1 MAKTFTVSASDFTT
15 ISSDTTAANLT
26 LGKSLINIGT
36 RKILAM
42 RDWLFFRG
50 VREYTSAASTQSY
63 PLPDNCW
70 RVYGIK
76 SYDSSCYYYP
86 KEIRDRRLWVNL
98 NRTSISGNIP
108 QYYFVDEIAK
118 KFEVWPVPTST
129 AVTYYLYY
137 GKKFI
142 DMTSSNDYA
151 PVGGTVSVAV
161 NAVAVTG
168 VTGVFTAA
176 MVGRYLL
183 LNDFRNEIMAYTS
196 ATAITVANRVAVA
209 VSGASTD
216 IAECIPLPD
225 GFEDLPLWFALW
237 QYYSTREKSKIARDY
252 KEMFDV
258 GVADLIGRDSK
269 TVSNVFESQDD
280 IGVVNPNLDN
290 WSLEIT

>member
-1 MAKTFTVSASDFTT
+1 MAKTFTTAASDFTT
-15 ISSDTTAANLT
+15 ISNDAATANAT

-50 VREYTSAASTQSY
+50 QRAYTSIASTQSY
-63 PLPDNCW
+63 ALPDNCW

-76 SYDSSCYYYP
+76 AYDGSLYYYP
-86 KEIRDRRLWVNL
+86 KEIRDRRIWVNL
-98 NRTSISGNIP
+98 NRTTVSSNIP
-108 QYYFVDEIAK
+108 RYFFVDEIAK

-129 AVTYYLYY
+129 AVTYYLYF
-137 GKKFI
+137 GKKFV
-142 DMTSSNDYA
+142 DMTSANDYTT
-151 PVGGTVSVAV
+151 GTVSIPLASTT
-161 NAVAVTG
+161 VTG

-183 LNDFRNEIMAYTS
+183 LNNFRNEIVDYTS
-196 ATAITVANRVAVA
+196 ATVITVANQVAVA

-237 QYYSTREKSKIARDY
+237 QYYLKREKARDSAKAY

-269 TVSNVFESQDD
+269 SVSSVFESEAE
-280 IGVVNPNLDN
+280 VSAVNPNLDPF
-290 WSLEIT
+290 SIKIT

>member
-1 MAKTFTVSASDFTT
+1 MKTFTTAASDFTT
-15 ISSDTTAANLT
+15 ISNDAAAANAT

-50 VREYTSAASTQSY
+50 QRAYTSIASTQAY
-63 PLPDNCW
+63 ALPDNCW

-76 SYDSSCYYYP
+76 SYDGSLYYYP
-86 KEIRDRRLWVNL
+86 KEIRDRKIWVNL
-98 NRTSISGNIP
+98 NRTTVSSNIP
-108 QYYFVDEIAK
+108 QYFFVDEIAK
-118 KFEVWPVPTST
+118 KFEVWPIPTST
-129 AVTYYLYY
+129 AVTYYLYF
-137 GKKFI
+137 GKKFV
-142 DMTSSNDYA
+142 DMTSSNDYTT
-151 PVGGTVSVAV
+151 GTVSIPLASTT
-161 NAVAVTG
+161 ATG

-183 LNDFRNEIMAYTS
+183 LNDFRNEIVGYTS
-196 ATAITVANRVAVA
+196 GTVITVANQVAVA

-237 QYYSTREKSKIARDY
+237 QYYLKREKARDSAKAY

-269 TVSNVFESQDD
+269 SVSSVFESQADM
-280 IGVVNPNLDN
+280 
-290 WSLEIT
+290 

>member
-1 MAKTFTVSASDFTT
+1 MKTFTASASDFKTL
-15 ISSDTTAANLT
+15 SSDSATANET

-50 VREYTSAASTQSY
+50 ERQYTSVASTQAY

-76 SYDSSCYYYP
+76 SYDGSLYYYP
-86 KEIRDRRLWVNL
+86 KEIRSRKLWVEL
-98 NRTSISGNIP
+98 NRTTVSSNIP
-108 QYYFVDEIAK
+108 QYFFVDEIAK
-118 KFEVWPVPTST
+118 KFEIWPVPTST
-129 AVTYYLYY
+129 AVTYYLYF
-137 GKKFI
+137 GKKFT
-142 DMTSSNDYA
+142 DMSSDNDYTT
-151 PVGGTVSVAV
+151 GTVSVPV
-161 NAVAVTG
+161 NDVAVTG

-183 LNDFRNEIMAYTS
+183 LNNFRNEIVGYTS
-196 ATAITVANRVAVA
+196 ATSITVANRVAVA
-209 VSGASTD
+209 VSGAATD

-237 QYYSTREKSKIARDY
+237 QYYLKREKARDLAKSY
-252 KEMFDV
+252 KEMFDA

-269 TVSNVFESQDD
+269 SVSSVFESQDD
-280 IGVVNPNLDN
+280 INPVNPNLDP
-290 WSLEIT
+290 WSLEIS

>member
-1 MAKTFTVSASDFTT
+1 MKTFTIAASDFTT
-15 ISSDTTAANLT
+15 ISSDASAANVT

-70 RVYGIK
+70 RVYGVK
-76 SYDSSCYYYP
+76 AYDSSCYYYP

-98 NRTSISGNIP
+98 NRTSVSGNIP

-129 AVTYYLYY
+129 AVTYYLYF
-137 GKKFI
+137 GKKFV
-142 DMTSSNDYA
+142 DMTSSNDYTT
-151 PVGGTVSVAV
+151 GTVSVAV
-161 NAVAVTG
+161 NGVAVTG

-183 LNDFRNEIMAYTS
+183 LNDFRNEIVGYTS
-196 ATAITVANRVAVA
+196 ATAITVANQVAVA

-225 GFEDLPLWFALW
+225 GFEDMPLWFALW
-237 QYYSTREKSKIARDY
+237 NYYLTREKDKLAKNY
-252 KEMFDV
+252 KEMFEV
-258 GVADLIGRDSK
+258 GVADLIGRDAKS
-269 TVSNVFESQDD
+269 TSNVFESQDD
-280 IGVVNPNLDN
+280 IGIVNPNFDPR
-290 WSLEIT
+290 SLEIT